1 MRAYIFLLRILNH
14 VDCHL
19 LSLSWVQVEL
29 PKSGRMN
36 TFTIAHSVCGG
47 SVLSNCKRCEWGLF
61 LICSEKVFLEWQ
73 RIGSIIY
80 NISCITYLVHVW
92 NYNIIPSFV

>member
-1 MRAYIFLLRILNH
+1 MRAYIFQLRILNH

-19 LSLSWVQVEL
+19 LSLFWVQVEL

-36 TFTIAHSVCGG
+36 TFTIAHSVCV
-47 SVLSNCKRCEWGLF
+47 VLFC
-61 LICSEKVFLEWQ
+61 LIANDVSEGCFWFVREKVFREWQ

-80 NISCITYLVHVW
+80 NISCIT
-92 NYNIIPSFV
+92 